1 MSYFEW
7 VQGLQSFFWDL
18 DEVNKRLHSILKEA
32 FENVYTTSKEFDCN
46 MKSAALV
53 AAIRRLEKA
62 MKLRGLWP
70 S

>member
-1 MSYFEW
+1 M
-7 VQGLQSFFWDL
+7 
-18 DEVNKRLHSILKEA
+18 KEA
-32 FENVYTTSKEFDCN
+32 FENVYKTSKEYNCN

-53 AAIRRLEKA
+53 AAISRLEKA